1 MVAVFFSRRMA
12 ITLFAVSLSGSVLAH
27 HGVTGRYDA
36 SRPILISGVVTATTF
51 APPHPVLS
59 IRAEQQEVSGSELG
73 RPGEYFGPV
82 AVRPEDVGQV
92 RVIEL
97 SPVRMFYNLR
107 SKIRPGDRVTLIALR
122 NCLSPHQLRS
132 TWLRLENGEVVS
144 YTGDWAP
151 GVDGC

>member
-1 MVAVFFSRRMA
+1 MFSRLFTRRMVVTMSA
-12 ITLFAVSLSGSVLAH
+12 VGFAGSVFAH

-59 IRAEQQEVSGSELG
+59 VRVEQQEVPDGELG
-73 RPGEYFGPV
+73 RPREYFGPV
-82 AVRPEDVGQV
+82 VVRPEDIGQV
-92 RVIEL
+92 RVIEF
-97 SPVRMFYNLR
+97 SPVRMFYNLESR
-107 SKIRPGDRVTLIALR
+107 LRPGDRVTLIALR
-122 NCLSPHQLRS
+122 NCRSPHQLRS
-132 TWLRLENGEVVS
+132 TWLRLEDGEVAS